1 MLTIKCLLLL
11 LLPTLCTAQFK
22 KDSKIIAHAKDSGN
36 ILFNKIAIDLFDKG
50 FSFEIKDTAMRVIAT
65 GPLTSNK
72 YATSRKIRIRF
83 TDSLVIFTAQIAL
96 DFDFLATGNAKT
108 FSEVSYMGAKKSPM
122 REVWEEIDALAKK
135 YFGVVTYGK

>member
-96 DFDFLATGNAKT
+96 DFDLFATGNSKT
-108 FSEVSYMGAKKSPM
+108 FSEVSFIGVKKSPM

-135 YFGVVTYGK
+135 YFGQVSYGK